1 MFLKKVLFLLGNR
14 KRKLPVLIILFI
26 FSSFLDVLGV
36 GLIIPYM
43 SFVVSPELLSENR
56 FFMVFS
62 DFVDNKENILL
73 YMSLILVTV
82 FLIKT
87 ISAIVITRG
96 IIKFSLDFGVEL
108 RSLLMKSYQSLPY
121 TTYTQKNSSE
131 YVYRIQS
138 HTDQISQHTIS
149 SILRIISEG
158 LITLM
163 LFAFLIITSGVLV
176 FYLIVFLGLIV
187 LSYDL
192 IFRKRIKIMGQKVA
206 ISQTAM
212 VKGIYEGMAG
222 FKEIKVL
229 GKHIFFYNKVHTNS
243 QSYADVKL
251 QHKLISSIPRF
262 FMELILVCVV
272 VFLVL
277 SFSVSG
283 ESTIDALPIISAFGV
298 ASLRLM
304 PSISQIIASSTAIRF
319 GKHAVDIIFKDIQS
333 FDIVKNDNNNNNNIN
348 AFKSFE
354 LKNIS
359 FSYPNISELA
369 INNLSMK
376 ILNGSTIGIIGSS
389 GSGKTTLV
397 DILLGLLKPDS
408 GEILYDGKLL
418 NNNSHHWTDQVAYL
432 PQQVFL
438 IDDSIEKNIALGVE
452 SESIDKA
459 FIDLAIKK
467 SSLSEL
473 IKSLPE
479 GVDTNIGENG
489 VRLSGGQRQR
499 IALARAFYHNRNIL
513 VLDESTSALDQETER
528 EIVKEIQALKGD
540 KTMIIIAH
548 RLNTLEHCD
557 IIYKIEKGK
566 IVSSRSFKD
575 IMNT

>member
-73 YMSLILVTV
+73 YMSLILVAV
-82 FLIKT
+82 FAIKT

-108 RSLLMKSYQSLPY
+108 RSLLMKSYQCLPY
-121 TTYTQKNSSE
+121 TIYTQKNSSE

-163 LFAFLIITSGVLV
+163 LFAFLIMTSGILVL
-176 FYLIVFLGLIV
+176 YLVIFLGVIV
-187 LSYDL
+187 LTYDL

-212 VKGIYEGMAG
+212 VKGIYEGMGG

-229 GKHIFFYNKVHTNS
+229 GKHIFFYNKVHDNS

-277 SFSVSG
+277 SFSISG
-283 ESTIDALPIISAFGV
+283 ESTVDALPIISAFGV

-319 GKHAVDIIFKDIQS
+319 GKHAVDVIFADIQS
-333 FDIVKNDNNNNNNIN
+333 FDIVKNDKSNDKNIN
-348 AFKSFE
+348 VFKSFE

-397 DILLGLLKPDS
+397 DILLGLLKPES

-418 NNNSHHWTDQVAYL
+418 SNNSHHWTDQVAYL

-452 SESIDKA
+452 YESIDKA

-566 IVSSRSFKD
+566 IVSSSSFKD